1 MELLHSRIQTAEEN
15 LPCDRCAEHQ
25 IHINQLL
32 ERAALTEDL
41 HIKEMDTLRERLR
54 AMQEENRERE
64 AECEGLKREQ
74 DDLLKK
80 LEGHQ
85 LQPSVSPQVSSVMM
99 SLHTIIAGIKYTP
112 LTIYKRSPC

>member
-1 MELLHSRIQTAEEN
+1 M
-15 LPCDRCAEHQ
+15 PCDRCAEHQ

-64 AECEGLKREQ
+64 AECEGLKRER

-85 LQPSVSPQVSSVMM
+85 LQPSVTTSV
-99 SLHTIIAGIKYTP
+99 LCYDEFAYNNCRYKIHTLNYIQAVTLLRGW
-112 LTIYKRSPC
+112 LSVD